1 MGLVLTCYNFLPQKM
16 IIMKHHILLSMGEM
30 EAICNLA
37 KDSLPLVKKVITF
50 RITIK
55 EQNKGQYQIDSKSY

>member
-1 MGLVLTCYNFLPQKM
+1 
-16 IIMKHHILLSMGEM
+16 MKHHILLSMGEM